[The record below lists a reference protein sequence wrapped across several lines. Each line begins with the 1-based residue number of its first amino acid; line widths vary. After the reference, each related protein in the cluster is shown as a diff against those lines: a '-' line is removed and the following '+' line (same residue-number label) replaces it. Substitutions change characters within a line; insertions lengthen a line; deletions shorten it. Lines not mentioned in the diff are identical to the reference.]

1 MRLPKVSVVIPV
13 YSVEKYLASC
23 LDSVCGQT
31 LKNIEI
37 ICVNDCSQDNSLEII
52 QEYAK
57 SDNRLKI
64 IDFKENKGVGAARN
78 AAIVAAQGQYIGF
91 VDSDDWI
98 EADFYEKLYS
108 ASNNTQF
115 DIIKGAD
122 LYVEIGDKYKI
133 YSQNDSIKQ
142 NKYNFYA
149 QFTTAIY
156 KTRFLKQNNIYFP
169 ENFKIYE
176 DISFILQ
183 GVYYA
188 KSINIIEDAIY
199 HYVRHSGSLDTPV
212 YDAATLT
219 DFIRYVNWTLSFV
232 ENNDFIKSD
241 KQILLSRLAAQI
253 SVVKQYK
260 LECDLDGNILSELH
274 KNVVLKKMRI

>member
-98 EADFYEKLYS
+98 EADFMKNFIVPL
-108 ASNNTQF
+108 
-115 DIIKGAD
+115 IIHN
-122 LYVEIGDKYKI
+122 L
-133 YSQNDSIKQ
+133 
-142 NKYNFYA
+142 
-149 QFTTAIY
+149 
-156 KTRFLKQNNIYFP
+156 
-169 ENFKIYE
+169 
-176 DISFILQ
+176 IL
-183 GVYYA
+183 
-188 KSINIIEDAIY
+188 
-199 HYVRHSGSLDTPV
+199 
-212 YDAATLT
+212 
-219 DFIRYVNWTLSFV
+219 
-232 ENNDFIKSD
+232 
-241 KQILLSRLAAQI
+241 
-253 SVVKQYK
+253 
-260 LECDLDGNILSELH
+260 
-274 KNVVLKKMRI
+274 